1 MSVTLNSIAKQGTN
15 GAAMMPIIQGV
26 GRAAIEIAAVLR
38 GAIFRGVL
46 RKAGAEN
53 VQGEQQQ
60 LLDVLSDEIFLEEM
74 RSTGFVCAVG
84 SEEQE
89 ELLVIDEY
97 ARSDYLVLVDPLD
110 GSSNLDVD
118 GPVGTIFSVVKRK
131 TANSDRP
138 HVSDTLQS
146 GQDVIA
152 AGYVLYGPALMLVCS
167 VGAGVS
173 GYTFNPSNARF
184 ELSHPDIQIPET
196 GGYYSVNESNAD
208 KWLDDM
214 GANLERLKRET
225 GLGMRYVGAMVADM
239 HRTLLKGGVFL
250 YPADDKNTTGKLR
263 LLYEAIP
270 MGFIME
276 QAGGKAMSRN
286 TAVLNI
292 EPETLHQRVPVY
304 LGSKTAVN
312 ILFGN

>member
-1 MSVTLNSIAKQGTN
+1 MSVTLNSVAKQGKH

-38 GAIFRGVL
+38 SAVFRGAL
-46 RKAGAEN
+46 GQAGSEN
-53 VQGEQQQ
+53 IQGEQQQ
-60 LLDVLSDEIFLEEM
+60 MLDVLADEIFFEEM

-97 ARSDYLVLVDPLD
+97 TQADYLVLVDPLD

-118 GPVGTIFSVVKRK
+118 GPVGTIFSIVRRK

-146 GQDVIA
+146 GQEVIA

-167 VGAGVS
+167 VGTGVN
-173 GYTFNPSNARF
+173 GYTFNSSNARF
-184 ELSHPDIQIPET
+184 ELSHPDIRIPET
-196 GGYYSVNESNAD
+196 GGYYSVNESNSD
-208 KWLDDM
+208 IWLDNM
-214 GANLERLKRET
+214 GDNLERLKNKT

-239 HRTLLKGGVFL
+239 HRTLLKGGIFL
-250 YPADDKNTTGKLR
+250 YPADNKNNTGKLR

-270 MGFIME
+270 MGFVME
-276 QAGGKAMSRN
+276 QAGGKAMSKN
-286 TAVLNI
+286 IAVLDI
-292 EPETLHQRVPVY
+292 KPDTLHQRVPVY
-304 LGSKTAVN
+304 LGSKTKID
-312 ILFGN
+312 ILLDS

>member
-1 MSVTLNSIAKQGTN
+1 MSVTLNNIAKQGKN

-38 GAIFRGVL
+38 SAVFRGAL
-46 RKAGAEN
+46 GQAGAEN

-60 LLDVLSDEIFLEEM
+60 MLDVLSDEIFLDEM

-97 ARSDYLVLVDPLD
+97 VHSDYLVLVDPLD

-118 GPVGTIFSVVKRK
+118 GPVGTIFSIVKRK
-131 TANSDRP
+131 TANSVCP

-146 GQDVIA
+146 GQEVIA
-152 AGYVLYGPALMLVCS
+152 AGYVLYGPALMMVCS
-167 VGAGVS
+167 VGVGVD
-173 GYTFNPSNARF
+173 GYTFNSSNARF
-184 ELSHPDIQIPET
+184 ELSHPNIRIPES

-208 KWLDDM
+208 KWTDNM
-214 GANLERLKRET
+214 GANLERLKKES

-239 HRTLLKGGVFL
+239 HRTLIKGGIFL

-276 QAGGKAMSRN
+276 QAGGRAMSRDV
-286 TAVLNI
+286 AVLDI
-292 EPETLHQRVPVY
+292 KPESLHQRIPVY
-304 LGSKTAVN
+304 LGSKTKIN
-312 ILFGN
+312 ILLDK